1 MKEFLLA
8 ARAILLDMASMVVFL
23 VVVWLTD
30 NLYWSAA
37 IGMAVGVAQFG
48 WQLVRRRPVEA
59 LQWLSLVQII
69 AAGTATLLTENAT
82 FMMLKPSVLSVVL
95 GVVMLKRGWM
105 NRYMTPASL
114 AIVGDIATLFGF
126 IWDGLMLFTG
136 ALNIVLALT
145 LDTKTWSVVMSFWGL
160 GSNIALFLIQYAV
173 TSWIRPPARR
183 TEKILLWET
192 LCSDSVALA
201 GTRALPFSGHRR
213 RPR

>member
-1 MKEFLLA
+1 VKEFLLA

-30 NLYWSAA
+30 NLAWSVA
-37 IGMAVGVAQFG
+37 IGIAFGVAQVG

-69 AAGTATLLTENAT
+69 AAGTATLLTDNAT

-105 NRYMTPASL
+105 NRYMTPGSL
-114 AIVGDIATLFGF
+114 AIAGDIATLFGF
-126 IWDGLMLFTG
+126 IWAGLMFFTA
-136 ALNIVLALT
+136 ALNLALALA
-145 LDTKTWSVVMSFWGL
+145 LDTKTWSVVMSSWGL

-173 TSWIRPPARR
+173 TSWIARR
-183 TEKILLWET
+183 RADRK
-192 LCSDSVALA
+192 DSLVGNAV
-201 GTRALPFSGHRR
+201 
-213 RPR
+213 